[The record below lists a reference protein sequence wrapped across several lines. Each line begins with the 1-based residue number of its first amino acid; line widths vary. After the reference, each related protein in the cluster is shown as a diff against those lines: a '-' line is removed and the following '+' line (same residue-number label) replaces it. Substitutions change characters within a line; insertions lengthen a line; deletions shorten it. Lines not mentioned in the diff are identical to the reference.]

1 MSHIQSNHNEQNQRT
16 SKPWRKNT
24 SSNKQIKKNSP
35 CYLSERPCIQR
46 LYEQSKM
53 PSPYLDRE
61 EGKGKKENS
70 AMEVES
76 DLILPIYTDTVIFDG

>member
-1 MSHIQSNHNEQNQRT
+1 MNRT
-16 SKPWRKNT
+16 NAQANLGGKILQATNRS
-24 SSNKQIKKNSP
+24 KNSP

-53 PSPYLDRE
+53 PSTYLDRE

-76 DLILPIYTDTVIFDG
+76 DLILPIYTDTEIFYG

>member
-1 MSHIQSNHNEQNQRT
+1 MHKKTLTLEE
-16 SKPWRKNT
+16 KYF
-24 SSNKQIKKNSP
+24 KQQTDQKNSP

-53 PSPYLDRE
+53 PSTYLDRE

-70 AMEVES
+70 AMEVEL
-76 DLILPIYTDTVIFDG
+76 DLILPIYTDTEIFDG